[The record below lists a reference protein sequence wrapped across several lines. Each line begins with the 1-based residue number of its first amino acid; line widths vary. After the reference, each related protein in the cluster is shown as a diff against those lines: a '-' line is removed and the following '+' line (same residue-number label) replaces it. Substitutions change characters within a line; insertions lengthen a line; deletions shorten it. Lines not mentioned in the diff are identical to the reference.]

1 MCGWLVYRRL
11 GYRGHLTI
19 LSGHLMR
26 FLSEDSGHSFTLLS
40 PQTVVDN
47 PGKIHQLFGQREA
60 RLSTDQ
66 PILEGKSER
75 M

>member
-1 MCGWLVYRRL
+1 
-11 GYRGHLTI
+11 
-19 LSGHLMR
+19 MR
-26 FLSEDSGHSFTLLS
+26 FLSEDSGRSFTLLS

>member
-26 FLSEDSGHSFTLLS
+26 FLSEDSGRSFTLLS